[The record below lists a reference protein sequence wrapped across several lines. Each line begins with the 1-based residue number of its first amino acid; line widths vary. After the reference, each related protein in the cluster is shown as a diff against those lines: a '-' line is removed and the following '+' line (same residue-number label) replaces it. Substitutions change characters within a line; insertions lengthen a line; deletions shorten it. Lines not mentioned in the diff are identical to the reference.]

1 MPLDDT
7 GWPVSTGDS
16 TVSNAHVEQFKD
28 QVFHLAQQDMSRL
41 RNAVRNEMV
50 RGTTH
55 NFERLGATAAV
66 KKTTRHTPTPIL
78 DVPHSRRKLHM
89 EDFSWADLIDE
100 EDLIRMLIEPK
111 SAYAQNAAMAMGR
124 EWDAQIIAGLGGV
137 AKDGDDADVAF
148 LAAQTVS
155 DGSAA
160 MSIELL
166 SETKYIMDK
175 NEVPFNDR
183 FICISAEELKALLNT
198 TEITSADFNTV
209 RALVAGDID
218 TFMGFKFLQT
228 ELLPLVTT
236 VRDCFAWQKDCV
248 GLGIGRDTIA
258 RVSQRDDV
266 SYAWQVYSAFS
277 CAATRIDD
285 AGVVK
290 IEVLATAAP

>member
-1 MPLDDT
+1 MALDDT
-7 GWPVSTGDS
+7 WPIGTASSVHES
-16 TVSNAHVEQFKD
+16 HVEQFKD

-41 RNAVRNEMV
+41 RNCVRNEMV
-50 RGTTH
+50 RGKTH

-66 KKTTRHTPTPIL
+66 AKTTRHTPTPIL

-89 EDFSWADLIDE
+89 ADYSWADLIDE

-124 EWDAQIIAGLGGV
+124 QWDSQIIAGLGGV

-148 LAAQTVS
+148 DDANQTVANGTTALTIAGLT
-155 DGSAA
+155 DA
-160 MSIELL
+160 
-166 SETKYIMDK
+166 KYILDK

-183 FICISAEELKALLNT
+183 YFVHSAEELKALLNT
-198 TEITSADFNTV
+198 TEVTSADYNTV
-209 RALVAGDID
+209 RALVKGEVD
-218 TFMGFKFLQT
+218 TYLGFKFIQT
-228 ELLPLVTT
+228 ELLPIATT
-236 VRDCFAWQKDCV
+236 VRDCFAFQKDCV

-290 IEVLATAAP
+290 VQTLVA